1 MAESSDSSYSDS
13 DTDSILS
20 GSVCY
25 STEYSSDD
33 DDDSSIDLHDS
44 ESSVSTELGVLPYH
58 FEPEAFDS
66 ESTVGH
72 GGEIDPSEFSL
83 ERVGNT
89 DW

>member
-33 DDDSSIDLHDS
+33 DDDSSIDSHDS
-44 ESSVSTELGVLPYH
+44 ESSVSTELGVLPYR
-58 FEPEAFDS
+58 FEPEASDS
-66 ESTVGH
+66 ESTIGH
-72 GGEIDPSEFSL
+72 GGEIDPSESSL